1 MIKKLE
7 VGDIFNLKLENKNLF
22 IFGRVLFDVDSQ
34 LKKSKVNDENYFT
47 TYAGCHLI
55 EIYKGI
61 YDSPNL
67 PDSMEVLIPRV
78 FVFKIDSKANSLKW
92 EVAGHHKVDVKNIE
106 FPEVVGNAYNEVRLM
121 RGELYFKT
129 AIKDPIQYPGVL
141 PAPEYPVVILDASLG
156 LQGREDLIDGDYYD
170 ESLTDLDLLYHPDER
185 KQIYSDLNLDP
196 DKSYYELSKEMG
208 FDLERF
214 Y

>member
-34 LKKSKVNDENYFT
+34 LKKSKANDENYFT

>member
-34 LKKSKVNDENYFT
+34 LKKSKANDENYFT

-208 FDLERF
+208 LI
-214 Y
+214 